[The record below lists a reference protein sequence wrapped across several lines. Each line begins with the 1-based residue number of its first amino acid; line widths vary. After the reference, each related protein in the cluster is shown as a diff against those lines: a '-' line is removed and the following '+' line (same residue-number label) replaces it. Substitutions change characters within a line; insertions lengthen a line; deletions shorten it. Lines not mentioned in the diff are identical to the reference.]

1 MTKTSTQ
8 NDLIRFLYDETSR
21 EEAKQLQ
28 YDLICQ
34 GELLDEF
41 NQLASTKLMLSELM
55 YEPSKESLNIILD
68 YSKST
73 KLRSAQ

>member
-21 EEAKQLQ
+21 EESEQLQ
-28 YDLICQ
+28 NALICE
-34 GELLDEF
+34 GDLLDEF
-41 NQLASTKLMLSELM
+41 NQLASTKAMLSGLL
-55 YEPSKESLNIILD
+55 YYPSKESVDTILD

-73 KLRSAQ
+73 KLRSAR

>member
-8 NDLIRFLYDETSR
+8 NDLIRFIYDETSKA
-21 EEAKQLQ
+21 EAKQLQ
-28 YDLICQ
+28 HELICES
-34 GELLDEF
+34 ELLEEF
-41 NQLASTKLMLSELM
+41 NQLASTKLILNDLL
-55 YEPSKESLNIILD
+55 YEPSKESLNNILD

>member
-8 NDLIRFLYDETSR
+8 NDLIRFLYDETSK
-21 EEAKQLQ
+21 EESEQLQ
-28 YDLICQ
+28 NALICE

-41 NQLASTKLMLSELM
+41 NQLASTKSMLSGLL
-55 YEPSKESLNIILD
+55 YDPSKESLNTILD

-73 KLRSAQ
+73 KLRPAK

>member
-8 NDLIRFLYDETSR
+8 NDLIRFIYDETSTT
-21 EEAKQLQ
+21 EAKQLQ
-28 YDLICQ
+28 NELICQ
-34 GELLDEF
+34 SELLEEF
-41 NQLASTKLMLSELM
+41 NQLAATKLILNDLL
-55 YEPSKESLNIILD
+55 YEPSKESLNNILD

>member
-8 NDLIRFLYDETSR
+8 NDLIRFLYDETRKS
-21 EEAKQLQ
+21 ESEQLKQ
-28 YDLICQ
+28 DLLCNS
-34 GELLDEF
+34 ELLEEF
-41 NQLASTKLMLSELM
+41 NEFVTVTRALSELK
-55 YEPSKESLNIILD
+55 YEPSKESINSILD

>member
-8 NDLIRFLYDETSR
+8 NDLIRFLYDETR
-21 EEAKQLQ
+21 KEESEQLKQ
-28 YDLICQ
+28 DLLLDN
-34 GELLDEF
+34 ELLEEF
-41 NQLASTKLMLSELM
+41 NQFVTVKRALGELS
-55 YEPSKESLNIILD
+55 YEPSKDSINNILD